1 MPPLS
6 LSFSLEISFSPQF
19 PSALKIQDGSQIF
32 CKEILSTILPKILM
46 YFSRAVKS
54 LLKCWGE
61 GGEGEVPLGWTNSYP
76 GGSSNAPS
84 PFRLRKPG

>member
-1 MPPLS
+1 
-6 LSFSLEISFSPQF
+6 
-19 PSALKIQDGSQIF
+19 
-32 CKEILSTILPKILM
+32 M

-61 GGEGEVPLGWTNSYP
+61 GGEGKVPLGWTNSYP

-84 PFRLRKPG
+84 PFKLRKPG